1 MIDRFDPRSVWPSVA
16 IGTAGSCRSPK
27 RARTRMGQSRADN
40 GTIKRSKLW
49 QASAGF
55 LCLFRVFGVRTVRKA
70 HSDKWLWSR

>member
-27 RARTRMGQSRADN
+27 RAWTRMGQSRADN

-55 LCLFRVFGVRTVRKA
+55 FVFVSCVRCA
-70 HSDKWLWSR
+70 HGAKGTQ